1 MAVHTHDGGRL
12 VNRPVD
18 HDHVFHHQDD
28 EAGLLT
34 VTGVPAA
41 VCDLCDEYWFD
52 DAVGF
57 ALSRLLL
64 EHRPGPGEIRSIR
77 WPQAHAA

>member
-1 MAVHTHDGGRL
+1 MTLHTHDGGKL
-12 VNRPVD
+12 VNRRVD
-18 HDHVFHHQDD
+18 YDHVVHHPDG

-41 VCDLCDEYWFD
+41 VCDLCNEYWFD

-57 ALSRLLL
+57 ALARLVG
-64 EHRPGPGEIRSIR
+64 EHQPGPGEIRAIE
-77 WPQAHAA
+77 WLQAHAA

>member
-1 MAVHTHDGGRL
+1 MAVHKHDGGRL
-12 VNRPVD
+12 VDRPVD
-18 HDHVFHHQDD
+18 HDHVVHHQDG

-52 DAVGF
+52 EEVGF
-57 ALSRLLL
+57 ALARLLR
-64 EHRPGPGEIRSIR
+64 EQRPGSGEIRSID
-77 WPQAHAA
+77 WLQAHAV